1 MAWKNVVIIALPLL
15 VACGGND
22 TMKAHS
28 DQIDPAFP
36 ELSFALPLDL
46 EFPDDGTN
54 RLFVVEQ
61 PGAIRVFQNDSMTT
75 SSKQFLDIHDRVND
89 KGWEEGLLGL
99 AFHPDYR
106 NNGYFYV
113 NYTASDPR
121 RTVISRFHVSA
132 DDPDEA
138 DPNSEQVI
146 LTFDQPFSNHNGG
159 CLKFG
164 PDGYLYIGV
173 GDGGSEGD
181 PGGNGQN
188 LSTLLGKILRID
200 VDHPAGGRDYGIP
213 PDNPFAANNSGYR
226 EEIYAYGLRNP
237 WRFSFDPATGWL
249 WAGDVGQDKYEEVD
263 IIEKGKN
270 YGWNIMEGNHC
281 FSPPDSCDET
291 GLTLPI
297 WEYDHNDGR
306 SITGGVVYHGKIVAD
321 LVGSYI
327 FADFMNGRVWS
338 MHYEEGKPAS
348 VTKLFD
354 SELSISSINIDQN
367 GELYFCAFDGN
378 IYRLAPR

>member
-1 MAWKNVVIIALPLL
+1 MAWKKVALITLL
-15 VACGGND
+15 LFVACGGNEN
-22 TMKAHS
+22 TKVHS
-28 DQIDPAFP
+28 DQLDLAFP

-46 EFPDDGTN
+46 KFPDDGTN

-61 PGAIRVFQNDSMTT
+61 PGAIRVFRNDSTIT
-75 SSKQFLDIHDRVND
+75 SAKQFLDIHDRVND
-89 KGWEEGLLGL
+89 EGWEEGLLGL

-106 NNGYFYV
+106 HNGYFYV
-113 NYTASDPR
+113 NYTASNPR
-121 RTVISRFHVSA
+121 RTVISRFTA
-132 DDPDEA
+132 TAGDPDKA
-138 DPNSEQVI
+138 DPDSETVI
-146 LTFDQPFSNHNGG
+146 LTFEQPYSNHNGG
-159 CLKFG
+159 CLQFG

-181 PGGNGQN
+181 PNGNGQN
-188 LSTLLGKILRID
+188 LRTLLGKILRID
-200 VDHPAGGRDYGIP
+200 VDHPSGGMNYGIP
-213 PDNPFAANNSGYR
+213 PDNPFAGNNSGYR

-237 WRFSFDPATGWL
+237 WRFSFDPASGRL

-263 IIEKGKN
+263 IIQKGNN
-270 YGWNIMEGNHC
+270 YGWNIMEGKHC
-281 FSPPDSCDET
+281 FNPPDSCDET

-297 WEYDHNDGR
+297 WEYDHNEGR
-306 SITGGVVYHGKIVAD
+306 SITGGIVYHGKRVPD

-338 MHYEEGKPAS
+338 MRYEEGKPPQ

-354 SELSISSINIDQN
+354 SELSISSLGVDQN

-378 IYRLAPR
+378 IYRLAPQ